1 MPKGIKRVSPDE
13 VKEFFRLYEKYGN
26 YARVAEIT
34 GRSASTIGRYIRG
47 GKDAPQALKHATR
60 QTIGK

>member
-1 MPKGIKRVSPDE
+1 MPKRVSPEE
-13 VKEFFRLYEKYGN
+13 VKQMFRLYEKYGN
-26 YARVAEIT
+26 YVRVAEEM

-47 GKDAPQALKHATR
+47 GKDAPQALKHAMR